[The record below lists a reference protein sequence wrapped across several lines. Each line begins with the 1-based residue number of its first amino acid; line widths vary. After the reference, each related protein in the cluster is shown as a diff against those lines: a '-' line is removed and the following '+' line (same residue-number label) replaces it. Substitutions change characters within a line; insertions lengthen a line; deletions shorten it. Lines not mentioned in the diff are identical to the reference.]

1 MRERESRSR
10 RGRGRNKG
18 DHRLVIAPPPGCSE
32 GHAGPGKVSKSRR
45 GIEPLG
51 KYLGGCQQFLLGAA
65 MAVCPMM

>member
-1 MRERESRSR
+1 MRERESRSL

-18 DHRLVIAPPPGCSE
+18 DQRLVIAPPPGCSE
-32 GHAGPGKVSKSRR
+32 GHAR

-51 KYLGGCQQFLLGAA
+51 TYLGGCQQFLLGAA